1 VLISGVGFFDGAGS
15 RYRFGTEEVS
25 DSSNSTGP
33 DVFGRNDSVLGS
45 LPNGYVRLTIPLSA
59 GAFGAISVSTAGGTS
74 AAYTVSL
81 ASITGVA
88 FSGTPAD
95 AGQASANAGQAI
107 TLVGAGLST
116 TTDVLL
122 RFREVGGTVQMVRLS
137 PTAAADDGSSAT
149 LVVPAYANGAFS
161 LQILGSASQPLLQI
175 VPTLTSFDQ
184 REDVLLYGS
193 GLVENGSVYS
203 FAGINVSDTDGNV
216 DVYYD
221 SVEQNRRAQ
230 LNRTALPVHGI
241 GNVSVTTEGGT
252 SAPLALNV
260 VQVNAEGS
268 NLGDVAFDPANG
280 TLWVSDYTSPGHLL
294 RIDAA
299 TGLALQ
305 TLTLNAG
312 DFGQTYSYNHTGLQ
326 ILPAPMTLGTT
337 AVPAGSLLV
346 FNGYANPDRVTAV
359 NPSNGAVIA
368 SLALAGN
375 FDLSSGLYD
384 PTSGHLF
391 ISFNGGSGTELREIN
406 PATGAVLASITTPV
420 NMQTWSG
427 IAIDPVTNNLWI
439 GSTQT
444 GSTIVEITRT
454 GTEVRRVSLASQ
466 GINQGEISGLSFD
479 NAGNL
484 WVASTQGQLYR
495 VQVPAAT

>member
-1 VLISGVGFFDGAGS
+1 
-15 RYRFGTEEVS
+15 
-25 DSSNSTGP
+25 
-33 DVFGRNDSVLGS
+33 
-45 LPNGYVRLTIPLSA
+45 
-59 GAFGAISVSTAGGTS
+59 
-74 AAYTVSL
+74 
-81 ASITGVA
+81 
-88 FSGTPAD
+88 
-95 AGQASANAGQAI
+95 
-107 TLVGAGLST
+107 
-116 TTDVLL
+116 
-122 RFREVGGTVQMVRLS
+122 M
-137 PTAAADDGSSAT
+137 
-149 LVVPAYANGAFS
+149 
-161 LQILGSASQPLLQI
+161 
-175 VPTLTSFDQ
+175 
-184 REDVLLYGS
+184 
-193 GLVENGSVYS
+193 
-203 FAGINVSDTDGNV
+203 
-216 DVYYD
+216 
-221 SVEQNRRAQ
+221 
-230 LNRTALPVHGI
+230 
-241 GNVSVTTEGGT
+241 
-252 SAPLALNV
+252 
-260 VQVNAEGS
+260 
-268 NLGDVAFDPANG
+268 
-280 TLWVSDYTSPGHLL
+280 
-294 RIDAA
+294 
-299 TGLALQ
+299 
-305 TLTLNAG
+305 
-312 DFGQTYSYNHTGLQ
+312 
-326 ILPAPMTLGTT
+326 
-337 AVPAGSLLV
+337 PAGSLLV